1 MLVGDGNY
9 TIEGGCVRAHAHM
22 CAGVRQYSLC
32 SREPVCVCV
41 RVRACV
47 LACLCARARVSVCVC
62 VWSLESSDDNKP
74 YWDKCVRAGF
84 PGCLTDLTDLKYA
97 LVYEIAPLVA
107 R

>member
-41 RVRACV
+41 CACVRACL
-47 LACLCARARVSVCVC
+47 LACARAPV
-62 VWSLESSDDNKP
+62 
-74 YWDKCVRAGF
+74 
-84 PGCLTDLTDLKYA
+84 
-97 LVYEIAPLVA
+97 
-107 R
+107 